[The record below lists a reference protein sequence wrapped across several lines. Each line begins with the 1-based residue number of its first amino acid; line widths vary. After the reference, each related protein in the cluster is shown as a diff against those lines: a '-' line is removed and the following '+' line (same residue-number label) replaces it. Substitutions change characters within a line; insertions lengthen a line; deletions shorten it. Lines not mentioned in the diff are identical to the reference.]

1 MNEDPQK
8 TWADYYERK
17 KDQRLSE
24 ASLMWKE
31 LHKAGVSSETVLALD
46 FLHFGNSKEGVES
59 LARQLSENYE
69 IKIVADDEPGYWFI
83 QGTTRPYGITLDGEK
98 HSNWVGFM
106 ADVAQSHSCVFSS
119 WALEAPSL
127 GVKFNSED
135 IESDS

>member
-83 QGTTRPYGITLDGEK
+83 QGTTRPNGITLDGEQ
-98 HSNWVGFM
+98 HSNWVAFM

-127 GVKFNSED
+127 GVKFNSEN
-135 IESDS
+135 IESGS

>member
-69 IKIVADDEPGYWFI
+69 I
-83 QGTTRPYGITLDGEK
+83 
-98 HSNWVGFM
+98 
-106 ADVAQSHSCVFSS
+106 
-119 WALEAPSL
+119 
-127 GVKFNSED
+127 
-135 IESDS
+135 